1 MYAAGVSGLAGTAH
15 VRAFNLV
22 RSVQRNS
29 DASKA
34 NSSMYGECSAHKAYA
49 ETSGG
54 KGARTFAGRMYV
66 AAAVALCVF
75 KIRHLDGF
83 RKAHRRC
90 TKGRSVVQK
99 VYRRSWRVEGVF
111 ARVYRR
117 LPRIYIYTVVERAF
131 RV

>member
-1 MYAAGVSGLAGTAH
+1 M
-15 VRAFNLV
+15 
-22 RSVQRNS
+22 
-29 DASKA
+29 
-34 NSSMYGECSAHKAYA
+34 
-49 ETSGG
+49 
-54 KGARTFAGRMYV
+54 

-111 ARVYRR
+111 ARVYRK
-117 LPRIYIYTVVERAF
+117 LLRIYIYIYIQL
-131 RV
+131 